1 MQIKWLGHSSF
12 LFISRNNIKIITDP
26 YTSGGPL
33 MYSPID
39 ESADIVTISHNH
51 SDHNNPSIIKGN
63 PIILKEAGAKM
74 IKDIKIK
81 AIPVFHDE
89 SSGSKRGNNLI
100 FCFQIDNMNLCH
112 LGDLGHSLNS
122 LQLSAIGAVDILFIP
137 VGGYYTFSPVEA
149 SLISSSL
156 NPKLIFPMHYK
167 TSKTSYPISGVEE
180 FIRNKPDVRKLNFSQ
195 IDIYDDKIP
204 SKPEIIILKSA
215 Y

>member
-12 LFISRNNIKIITDP
+12 LIVSRNNVKIVTDP
-26 YTSGGPL
+26 YTSGGSL

-39 ESADIVTISHNH
+39 ESADIVTISHSH
-51 SDHNNPSIIKGN
+51 SDHNNPNIVKGN
-63 PIILKEAGAKM
+63 PIILKEVGSKI

-81 AIPVFHDE
+81 AISVFHDE
-89 SSGSKRGNNLI
+89 SSGSKI
-100 FCFQIDNMNLCH
+100 CFQIDNMNLCH

-122 LQLSAIGAVDILFIP
+122 LQLSAIGTVDILFIP
-137 VGGYYTFSPVEA
+137 VGGYYTFNPSEA
-149 SLISSSL
+149 TLVSSAL
-156 NPKLIFPMHYK
+156 NPKIIFPMHYK

-180 FIRNKPDVRKLNFSQ
+180 FIHDKPDVRKLNSSQ
-195 IDIYDDKIP
+195 IDIYDEKIP